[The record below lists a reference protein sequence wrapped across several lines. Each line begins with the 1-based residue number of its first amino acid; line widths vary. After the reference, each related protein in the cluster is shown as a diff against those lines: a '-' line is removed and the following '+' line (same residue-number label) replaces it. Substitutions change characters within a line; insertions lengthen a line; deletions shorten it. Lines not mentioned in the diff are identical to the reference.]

1 MDGEQSCKSCPHV
14 DVETNEPHDSP
25 VQRDQPQPQQGQQ
38 SPTTKALFAM

>member
-1 MDGEQSCKSCPHV
+1 MDEEQRCESCPHV
-14 DVETNEPHDSP
+14 DVETNEPNGSP